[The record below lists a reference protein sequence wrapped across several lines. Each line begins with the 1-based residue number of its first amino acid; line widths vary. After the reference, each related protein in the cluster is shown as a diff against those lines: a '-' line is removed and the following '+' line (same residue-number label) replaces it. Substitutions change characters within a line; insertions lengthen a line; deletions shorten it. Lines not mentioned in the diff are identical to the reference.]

1 MDMALATQATA
12 SVSVTH
18 NGTCDHLV
26 LYKDD
31 GPFAAVHPTVLTVLV
46 LTGFVNATQASQVPI
61 AHSMSASTSALA
73 MGCAGLNY
81 NVATVRRGSREKIA
95 HLHSVLSAVQGTGP
109 VSMEFVHVTR
119 DLVDTTARLR
129 IAPIIALD
137 TGRARWM
144 AHVRVKM
151 AILARSATPELAS
164 FQTALGMGHA

>member
-1 MDMALATQATA
+1 MALATQTTA

-18 NGTCDHLV
+18 NGTCGHLV

-31 GPFAAVHPTVLTVLV
+31 GRLEAVHPTVLTALV
-46 LTGFVNATQASQVPI
+46 STGFANATQASQVPI
-61 AHSMSASTSALA
+61 AHNMCASTSALA

-95 HLHSVLSAVQGTGP
+95 HLRSVLSAVQGTGP

-119 DLVDTTARLR
+119 DLGGTTARLR
-129 IAPIIALD
+129 IAPITALD

-151 AILARSATPELAS
+151 AILARSVTPELAS